1 MYKKEELDYLYE
13 DLEPYINTH
22 ALAIH
27 YNKHYLNYLNKLNE
41 LLAKN
46 KFNYNLKLE
55 NLVFSIDSFPKEDK
69 EDILFN
75 LGGVLNHNLFFKS
88 IGKSKKLPTGNLK
101 DKIESK
107 YKTFDNFYSIFIEKA
122 MEVKGSGYTFL
133 VFNKKD
139 IDIINVTNQTTPYL
153 FNYIP
158 LFTIDLW
165 EHSYYLDYQNER
177 KRYLESLKSIID
189 FSYASKIYNNLVQN
203 I

>member
-27 YNKHYLNYLNKLNE
+27 YNKHYLNYLNKLNK
-41 LLAKN
+41 LLTKN

-177 KRYLESLKSIID
+177 KKYLENLKSIID
-189 FSYASKIYNNLVQN
+189 FSYASKLYNNLVQN